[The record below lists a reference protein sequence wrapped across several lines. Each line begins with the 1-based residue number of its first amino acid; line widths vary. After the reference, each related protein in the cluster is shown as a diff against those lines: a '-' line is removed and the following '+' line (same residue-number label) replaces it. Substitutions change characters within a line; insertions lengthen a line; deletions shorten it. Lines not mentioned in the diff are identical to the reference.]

1 MDPYQPGQFL
11 KKEISLNLKKIIQTI
26 QLIWGLYLISIVSMT
41 VLYPECFDGLK
52 KIVGEMKW
60 NNMYFTWPPLL
71 ELFAFWVF
79 FLVSHHQIDDPGEGW
94 LNHFN
99 VITLYQQLH
108 ISYFT
113 ISFSSPTLHTFN
125 TRNNKIKFLRWTL
138 SKNNRHLQK
147 QRCHLG
153 LYIVEDGIFY
163 NNVGLGHCTAKGLK
177 CHDNIFW
184 MAHELANKLHG
195 SVFFNIFI
203 CPDVIFILSCLHPFP
218 QPLSHI
224 IILIHGPIQ

>member
-1 MDPYQPGQFL
+1 MGSRKL
-11 KKEISLNLKKIIQTI
+11 LERWNETI
-26 QLIWGLYLISIVSMT
+26 CTLLGLLYLNC
-41 VLYPECFDGLK
+41 L
-52 KIVGEMKW
+52 
-60 NNMYFTWPPLL
+60 PLGN
-71 ELFAFWVF
+71 F
-79 FLVSHHQIDDPGEGW
+79 FGVSHHQIDDPGEGW
-94 LNHFN
+94 LNHLI
-99 VITLYQQLH
+99 VITLYQQMH

-113 ISFSSPTLHTFN
+113 ISFSSPNLHTFN
-125 TRNNKIKFLRWTL
+125 TRNNKMKFLRWIL
-138 SKNNRHLQK
+138 SKTQPTRSKATLPA
-147 QRCHLG
+147 CHLG

-163 NNVGLGHCTAKGLK
+163 NNVGLGHCTSAFCISAFIYISNMHPVITKKCLHLRLLDNKPTTTTTKGLK
-177 CHDNIFW
+177 YHDNIFW